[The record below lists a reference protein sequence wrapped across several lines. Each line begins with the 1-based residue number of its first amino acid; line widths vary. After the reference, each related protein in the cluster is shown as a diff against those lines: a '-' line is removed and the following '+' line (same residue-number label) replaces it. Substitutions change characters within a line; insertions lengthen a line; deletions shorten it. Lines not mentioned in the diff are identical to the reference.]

1 MEADILSIATGKIK
15 TYGSV
20 GNIFQSG
27 YKKDCFF
34 NYIAI
39 DQFGLEG
46 DTQVDKKHHGGEDKA
61 ILIASS
67 KHLKDDMDKLSFGQN
82 ILIDRYDESDINI
95 GDIYSIGDIL
105 VEVSQP
111 RQPCW
116 KIGAIF
122 SKEIS
127 RYIVKNKVT
136 GWYVRVLQGGILD
149 INDTMKLETR
159 VTNITIK
166 ELTIYLKNP
175 PTNQNL
181 IDEILNIKP
190 LATSYKKDFQ
200 KVLNR

>member
-1 MEADILSIATGKIK
+1 
-15 TYGSV
+15 
-20 GNIFQSG
+20 
-27 YKKDCFF
+27 
-34 NYIAI
+34 
-39 DQFGLEG
+39 
-46 DTQVDKKHHGGEDKA
+46 
-61 ILIASS
+61 
-67 KHLKDDMDKLSFGQN
+67 
-82 ILIDRYDESDINI
+82 LIDRYDESDINI

-127 RYIVKNKVT
+127 RYIVKNKAT